1 MGKKDARVD
10 AYIAKAQPFA
20 RPILKHLRAV
30 VHAGCPDCEEAIKW
44 GMPHFAYK
52 GMFCGIAAFKQH
64 AAFWLWKGK
73 LIVDPKHSPSS
84 KAMGNFGRIT
94 SLKELPPKAT
104 LVGYVKRARALKDAG
119 VKSVRPPRTPRKPL
133 PVPADLRAALAKNA
147 RARATFAAFAPSHR
161 REYIE
166 WITGAKAQ
174 DTRIRRLKAAV
185 ALMAKGKSQNWK
197 YEKK

>member
-1 MGKKDARVD
+1 MAKKEPRVD
-10 AYIAKAQPFA
+10 AYIAKSQPFA
-20 RPILKHLRAV
+20 RPILKHLRSV
-30 VHAGCPDCEEAIKW
+30 VHQGCPDCEEAIKW

-119 VKSVRPPRTPRKPL
+119 VKSVRPARTPRKPL
-133 PVPADLRAALAKNA
+133 PVPADLKAALAKNA
-147 RARATFAAFAPSHR
+147 KARATFADFAPSHR

-166 WITGAKAQ
+166 WITGAKAA
-174 DTRIRRLKAAV
+174 DTRLRRLTTAI
-185 ALMAKGKSQNWK
+185 ALMAAGKSQNWK

>member
-1 MGKKDARVD
+1 MGKKDARVN
-10 AYIAKAQPFA
+10 AYIARAQPFA

-30 VHAGCPDCEEAIKW
+30 VHQGCPDCEESIKW

-64 AAFWLWKGK
+64 AAFWLWKAK
-73 LIVDPKHSPSS
+73 LIVDPKHSASS

-119 VKSVRPPRTPRKPL
+119 VKPVRPPRTPRKPL
-133 PVPADLRAALAKNA
+133 SVPADLKAALAKNVK
-147 RARATFAAFAPSHR
+147 ARATFAAFAPSHR

-174 DTRIRRLKAAV
+174 ETRLRRLTTAI
-185 ALMAKGKSQNWK
+185 ALMAEGKSQNWK